1 MPGNSGTLSSRV
13 ARLEAQFHG
22 FRADILNWRLE
33 HLRYHTNEE
42 SRWGLVKLMR
52 DHPFRTLVAGM
63 AAGSLLMAGLTGGQL
78 WSLVAGWVR

>member
-42 SRWGLVKLMR
+42 SHWGLVKLMR
-52 DHPFRTLVAGM
+52 EHPFRTLVAGM